1 MDLDLRIERLV
12 LPELTAGEQRRL
24 VAALEQELLR
34 LVREQG
40 LPPKLTSLASLR
52 LHDAGLVAIGEDA
65 KPDAIGR
72 RVAAKIYYELAR
84 EDQ

>member
-34 LVREQG
+34 LAA
-40 LPPKLTSLASLR
+40 PP
-52 LHDAGLVAIGEDA
+52 
-65 KPDAIGR
+65 
-72 RVAAKIYYELAR
+72 
-84 EDQ
+84 